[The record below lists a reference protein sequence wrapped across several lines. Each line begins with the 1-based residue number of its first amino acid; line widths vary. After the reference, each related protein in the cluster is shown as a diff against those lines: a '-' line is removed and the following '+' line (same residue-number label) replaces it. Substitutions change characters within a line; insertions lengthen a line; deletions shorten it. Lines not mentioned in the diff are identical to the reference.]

1 MKKIT
6 ILAIGAIMILFQT
19 SAQTSVKS
27 NSNPYNELDKILSP
41 FEDMTEYAL
50 DNNYNGVL
58 KSLNKVEELK
68 KQLIFKNYILSGS
81 IEMLNTKIKK
91 LKDAVKQ
98 KNYKKVALVA
108 TDIFEFNISNYI
120 NSYKIKNQI
129 QIEHMD
135 YLGFETLAL
144 LHQDKIDW
152 EKLKYTI
159 LDVKKKWK
167 GLSVHVKDSNLKAS
181 FNLLFQGLLLS
192 AENKDIKMLEIL
204 ASMDLSLVDVLEKSI

>member
-1 MKKIT
+1 
-6 ILAIGAIMILFQT
+6 MILFQT

-50 DNNYNGVL
+50 DDNYNGVL

-68 KQLIFKNYILSGS
+68 KQLIFKKYILSGRL
-81 IEMLNTKIKK
+81 EMLNPKIKK
-91 LKDAVKQ
+91 LNEAVKQ
-98 KNYKKVALVA
+98 KNYKQIALVA
-108 TDIFEFNISNYI
+108 TDIFEFNVTNYI

-144 LHQDKIDW
+144 LQQDKIDW
-152 EKLKYTI
+152 EKLKSTI

-167 GLSVHVKDSNLKAS
+167 GLSVNVKDSNLKAS
-181 FNLLFQGLLLS
+181 FNSLFQGLLLS
-192 AENKDIKMLEIL
+192 TKNKDIKMLEIL